1 MHMRYPKPS
10 SAVACPDCG
19 SEFTSIGNLNRHVRM
34 SHAEQ
39 PPRVPCDMCEKTFNS
54 KGGLNRHK
62 RQRHTTQSPIFD
74 CPECSSVFASRGNLN
89 RHMRM
94 NHLGQPSRVPC
105 DICGKTF
112 NCREGLNRHRQQ
124 RHSIQSPMVS
134 CPHCGSEFTGRGN
147 LNRHMRMSHAEQGW
161 SKTTKSER
169 DDQQGSLPSRPIFS
183 PEAWIS
189 NPLIPPDFGPSQR
202 LIAGNRNVLWP
213 AVELKPSQTIN
224 AIMQPQ
230 LWHTST
236 CCFIGKTTISL
247 LKISWPDWN
256 NLETEM
262 SRLWLE
268 GWSVEYFLKKTQQRI
283 STSTS
288 MFKTFGLSTWKFCW
302 KF

>member
-39 PPRVPCDMCEKTFNS
+39 PPRVPCDMCDKTFNS

-147 LNRHMRMSHAEQGW
+147 LNRHMRMSHADQGW

-169 DDQQGSLPSRPIFS
+169 DEHEHGSLPTRPIFS
-183 PEAWIS
+183 PEAWVS
-189 NPLIPPDFGPSQR
+189 NPLIPPDFGQR
-202 LIAGNRNVLWP
+202 LMAGNRDALWP
-213 AVELKPSQTIN
+213 AELKPCRTRNATITLL
-224 AIMQPQ
+224 ILLIYPKP
-230 LWHTST
+230 
-236 CCFIGKTTISL
+236 KTESL
-247 LKISWPDWN
+247 LKKEDLPN
-256 NLETEM
+256 PTEM
-262 SRLWLE
+262 AWSRAVKGLE
-268 GWSVEYFLKKTQQRI
+268 EDTFKKMLFGI
-283 STSTS
+283 SSTSTS
-288 MFKTFGLSTWKFCW
+288 TLKTFELPTRKCYEEL
-302 KF
+302 